1 MSDSHPRDSRFDQ
14 RRLYGDLAW
23 IWPLV
28 SPPQDYVE
36 EAEHLC
42 QAIGRY
48 ARLPV
53 RSLLDLGC
61 GGGHNDAT
69 LKRHFSVTGVDISPS
84 MLSLAKSL
92 NPEIPY
98 LQGDMRSLRLEQRFD
113 AVLIADSIDYMC
125 SEEDLLAAFTTAFF
139 HLKVGGVFVTY
150 AEHTRET
157 FQQNRTTVSTH
168 RAGDRE
174 ITFIE
179 NLYDPDLSDTTYEM
193 TFLYLIRQ
201 AGALEIETDL
211 HMGGLFP
218 RQSWLL
224 RLLEAGFEVEVKP
237 GELAPQ
243 VPLFIGVRLR

>member
-1 MSDSHPRDSRFDQ
+1 MSRPHPGDSRFDQ

-23 IWPLV
+23 IWPLI

-36 EAEHLC
+36 EAECLC
-42 QAIGRY
+42 QAIGRC
-48 ARLPV
+48 ARIPV

-84 MLSLAKSL
+84 MLSMAKSL

-113 AVLIADSIDYMC
+113 AVLIADSIAYMC
-125 SEEDLLAAFTTAFF
+125 SEEDLLAAFDTAFF
-139 HLKVGGVFVTY
+139 HLKAGGVLVTY
-150 AEHTRET
+150 AEQTQES

-168 RAGDRE
+168 RAGERE

-179 NLYDPDLSDTTYEM
+179 NLFDPDPSDTTYEM

-201 AGALEIETDL
+201 AGVLEIETDR
-211 HMGGLFP
+211 HIGGLFP

-224 RLLEAGFEVEVKP
+224 KLREAGFEVEVKL
-237 GELAPQ
+237 GELSLQ
-243 VPLFIGVRLR
+243 IPLFAGVRLR